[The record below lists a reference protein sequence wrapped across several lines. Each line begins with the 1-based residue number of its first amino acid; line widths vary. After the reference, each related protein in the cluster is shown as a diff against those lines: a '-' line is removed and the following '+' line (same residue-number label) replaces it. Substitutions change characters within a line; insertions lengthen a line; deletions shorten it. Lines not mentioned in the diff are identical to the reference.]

1 MSERYAALSSGFQPQ
16 RTAVAVVAGRQPAPP
31 AAVRTSALAV
41 VLEASGAVE
50 EKSGAASVTGS
61 AGAAFTAVA
70 TKGAARTATVG
81 TAGGAVTA
89 SGSEGAGR
97 LAVVSGGGGVAPVS
111 AVSARSAAV
120 PTLSGGPLSLEVS
133 GAKTAFRALLAAATA
148 GGSLEVVGQEG
159 AARQVVVSGAGV
171 VAAAGFESAE
181 LPLGLFISSGGSVA
195 AEGVREEAAVGP
207 SGAAVIT
214 GAGSLSLEGAADR
227 ATALTVTGAGSIAL
241 ETESVGGV
249 PVVVVEPAPGG
260 SWVGGAYAIGPR
272 RRRALERRE
281 GAADV
286 TGAGRVLARGRK
298 GALSL
303 VEITAPAGDAS
314 ADGYPVKY
322 PPRAELALLID
333 FALQEAA

>member
-70 TKGAARTATVG
+70 TKGAARNATVG

-97 LAVVSGGGGVAPVS
+97 LAVVSGGGGVAS
-111 AVSARSAAV
+111 LAVSARSAAV

-133 GAKTAFRALLAAATA
+133 GAKTAFRALLAVTA

-260 SWVGGAYAIGPR
+260 SWVGGAYGIGPR
-272 RRRALERRE
+272 RRRALQRRE